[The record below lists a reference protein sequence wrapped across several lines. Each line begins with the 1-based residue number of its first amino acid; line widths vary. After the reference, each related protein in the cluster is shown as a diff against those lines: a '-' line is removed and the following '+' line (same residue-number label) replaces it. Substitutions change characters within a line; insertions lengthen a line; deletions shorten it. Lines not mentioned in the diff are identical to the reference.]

1 MGQQPE
7 STNPLDPFGL
17 WKQTQDAALESWSKS
32 LTDAVN
38 TSAYAETS
46 GRMLDAYLTASAPLR
61 KIMEQTMAQVL
72 AQMSLP
78 SRGEVVNLAERLTN
92 IEMRLDDLDARLDGI
107 ARAVERTADVAAA
120 LAAAQTRVATP
131 AGAPVGS
138 PVGSPT
144 RPAARMGGAASASGT
159 SATRATPNEAGG
171 ANANRA
177 ANGTSMTAR
186 RPAPRARDKAE

>member
-138 PVGSPT
+138 PT

-159 SATRATPNEAGG
+159 TATRATPNEAGG
-171 ANANRA
+171 ANANRS

>member
-138 PVGSPT
+138 PT